1 MTANLATRKML
12 TCFTFLPNLASELT
26 SVGYAMADY
35 RVYLVGND
43 GNFCDV
49 VPLVCADD
57 AEAIE
62 HAQRLAVGHDVELWQ
77 LDRKVAVFE
86 DKDKN
91 TMK

>member
-1 MTANLATRKML
+1 
-12 TCFTFLPNLASELT
+12 
-26 SVGYAMADY
+26 MADY
-35 RVYLVGND
+35 RVHLVGTD

-62 HAQRLAVGHDVELWQ
+62 YAQRLAVGHDVELWQ
-77 LDRKVAVFE
+77 LNRKVAVFQ

>member
-1 MTANLATRKML
+1 M
-12 TCFTFLPNLASELT
+12 S
-26 SVGYAMADY
+26 MADY

-62 HAQRLAVGHDVELWQ
+62 HVQRLAVAHDVELWQ
-77 LDRKVAVFE
+77 LDRKVAVFQ
-86 DKDKN
+86 DQDKN